1 MNSYLTSRKS
11 VSNDNEHNQTYQY
24 VLLAMQFNN
33 LINNWL
39 KFFFLVKGDEVVMD
53 LSKLF
58 QSGVLEEFADIMSD
72 SIKSMNINNTAEWW
86 ALRTRLDRR
95 MKVTRLKLPQVMNV
109 YLLLTGS
116 VQYTGIRRREKADSS
131 IT

>member
-1 MNSYLTSRKS
+1 MNSCLTSRKS
-11 VSNDNEHNQTYQY
+11 VSNYNEHNQTYQY
-24 VLLAMQFNN
+24 VLLAMQFNF
-33 LINNWL
+33 INNWL
-39 KFFFLVKGDEVVMD
+39 KQFFLVKGDEVVMD

-95 MKVTRLKLPQVMNV
+95 MKVIRLKLPQVMNV

-116 VQYTGIRRREKADSS
+116 VQYTGIRRGEKADSS

>member
-24 VLLAMQFNN
+24 VLLAMQYN

-39 KFFFLVKGDEVVMD
+39 KNFFLVKGDEVVMD

-95 MKVTRLKLPQVMNV
+95 MKVIRLKLPQVMNV

>member
-1 MNSYLTSRKS
+1 M
-11 VSNDNEHNQTYQY
+11 
-24 VLLAMQFNN
+24 
-33 LINNWL
+33 
-39 KFFFLVKGDEVVMD
+39 VKGDEVVMD

-58 QSGVLEEFADIMSD
+58 QSGVLEEFADIMSE

-95 MKVTRLKLPQVMNV
+95 MKVIRLKLPQVMNV

-116 VQYTGIRRREKADSS
+116 VQYTRIRRREKADSS

>member
-1 MNSYLTSRKS
+1 MTEN
-11 VSNDNEHNQTYQY
+11 
-24 VLLAMQFNN
+24 
-33 LINNWL
+33 
-39 KFFFLVKGDEVVMD
+39 FFLVKGDEVVMD